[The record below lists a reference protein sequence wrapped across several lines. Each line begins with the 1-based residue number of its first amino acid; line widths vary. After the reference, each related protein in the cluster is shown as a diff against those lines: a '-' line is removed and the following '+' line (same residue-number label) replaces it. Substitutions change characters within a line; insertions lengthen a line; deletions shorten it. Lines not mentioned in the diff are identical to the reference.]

1 MSVNLEEYESR
12 LPMWREVEQ
21 EAVYTLREAIVTAGV
36 KIHVIEHRIKDL
48 ISLIGKAASK
58 SHDYSLKEI
67 KDIVGLRVVTL
78 FLSDLP
84 KIDAIIS
91 NELLIISKDDK
102 TTGDDSAV
110 GYRSVHYICTFKPE
124 YSGPR
129 YKKIAGEQFKV
140 QVRTLCMHAWS
151 AVSHYIEYKGDWDVP
166 KELVGSLKALSGL
179 FHIADSQFE
188 QFSQAREKYRQITDL
203 KKSALTKVDLE
214 SVFSFLQENYKER
227 RQVKKPDLSSFVHE
241 LSQINITSIE
251 QLKETIAEGQSKLD
265 DIESISHTKFG
276 ALGIARVC
284 LAMAS
289 AEYRQFKYKKTS
301 NKELVNLFSGKST

>member
-58 SHDYSLKEI
+58 SHDYPLKEI

-110 GYRSVHYICTFKPE
+110 GYRSVHYIAHLNQSILVLDTRRLPANNSRFRSERFVCML
-124 YSGPR
+124 GQ
-129 YKKIAGEQFKV
+129 QF
-140 QVRTLCMHAWS
+140 RT
-151 AVSHYIEYKGDWDVP
+151 
-166 KELVGSLKALSGL
+166 
-179 FHIADSQFE
+179 
-188 QFSQAREKYRQITDL
+188 T
-203 KKSALTKVDLE
+203 
-214 SVFSFLQENYKER
+214 
-227 RQVKKPDLSSFVHE
+227 
-241 LSQINITSIE
+241 
-251 QLKETIAEGQSKLD
+251 
-265 DIESISHTKFG
+265 
-276 ALGIARVC
+276 
-284 LAMAS
+284 
-289 AEYRQFKYKKTS
+289 
-301 NKELVNLFSGKST
+301 